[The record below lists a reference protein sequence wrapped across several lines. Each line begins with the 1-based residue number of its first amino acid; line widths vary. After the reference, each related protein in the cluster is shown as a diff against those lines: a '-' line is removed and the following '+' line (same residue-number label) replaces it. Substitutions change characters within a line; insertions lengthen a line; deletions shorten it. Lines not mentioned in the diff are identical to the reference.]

1 MPKHECR
8 VDDCPCKTY
17 MKGDKSMNRDDWYN
31 VVMLYDTAQFAGN
44 LFLFFLWVAMLK

>member
-31 VVMLYDTAQFAGN
+31 VVMLYGVAQFTGN
-44 LFLFFLWVAMLK
+44 FLLLVILIIVLK